1 MEKKLY
7 RNVQRLYINVLSLNK
22 IVLPTVTV
30 TIAFQDSLLNEID
43 KTARKEFRSRSELIR
58 EAARLNIEHRR
69 QWSDLFMLGDM
80 ISQEK
85 HLTEDDVSG
94 EIKSARASKVKSM

>member
-1 MEKKLY
+1 VEKKLY
-7 RNVQRLYINVLSLNK
+7 SNVQRLYINVLSLNK
-22 IVLPTVTV
+22 IVMPTVTI

-94 EIKSARASKVKSM
+94 EIKSARAAKVKSM

>member
-1 MEKKLY
+1 M
-7 RNVQRLYINVLSLNK
+7 S
-22 IVLPTVTV
+22 TVTV
-30 TIAFQDSLLNEID
+30 NIAFQDSLLNEID

-58 EAARLNIEHRR
+58 EAARLYIERRR

-85 HLTEDDVSG
+85 HLTQDDLSG
-94 EIKSARASKVKSM
+94 EIESARAARVKSA

>member
-1 MEKKLY
+1 M
-7 RNVQRLYINVLSLNK
+7 
-22 IVLPTVTV
+22 PTVTI

-69 QWSDLFMLGDM
+69 QWSDLFYAWRYDFA
-80 ISQEK
+80 
-85 HLTEDDVSG
+85 G
-94 EIKSARASKVKSM
+94 EALDRG